1 MGFFPREFELRKVR
15 HHNFYELA
23 DKLESVSLLALFGGR
38 RKEGELSLDTLEDV
52 FICPLKT
59 EKAGSLMSR
68 VQNKNAASIV
78 VKDASVFFNRLAQ
91 HHDVWMREI
100 AAAGHGLSEEAVR
113 QLAKD
118 HGFDVCNVLA
128 KNPEN
133 LFKLN
138 VEELIA
144 FVKRDEAIK
153 SQVFQNLVHF
163 SGFSED
169 MIEAGVIDKLKTF
182 VEAFT
187 NDPDGDL
194 RETLEELR
202 IRIEEN
208 DFVAPKTAHLRRR
221 VNLSCTN
228 PYGRIGEYVFAI
240 GFVKVDSGTN
250 APEIDPNEP
259 IFWLPVSV
267 HSSLA
272 YWDEQGVQEELL
284 TRLAQSTSFDVRREL
299 SERRDLPK
307 AVVDK
312 LKTDKSFIIRSNL
325 LSRNS
330 AQHLTDDEIRE
341 MLRGELG
348 VMRDWDDCFPF
359 DKRVEAIALELFTN
373 EGPDG
378 LIARE
383 SDKQGV

>member
-1 MGFFPREFELRKVR
+1 MGFFPREFMLRKVR

-68 VQNKNAASIV
+68 VQNKNEASII
-78 VKDASVFFNRLAQ
+78 VKEASVFFDRLAR
-91 HHDVWMREI
+91 HPDVWMREI

-113 QLAKD
+113 LLAKD

-194 RETLEELR
+194 RETFEELR

-221 VNLSCTN
+221 ENLSCTN

-312 LKTDKSFIIRSNL
+312 LKTDKSFIIRSSL

-359 DKRVEAIALELFTN
+359 DKRVESIALELFTN

-378 LIARE
+378 LIAPE

>member
-1 MGFFPREFELRKVR
+1 MGFFPREFMLRKVR

-23 DKLESVSLLALFGGR
+23 DKLESVSLLSLFGGR
-38 RKEGELSLDTLEDV
+38 RKEGQLSFDTLEDV

-68 VQNKNAASIV
+68 VLNKNTASIV
-78 VKDASVFFNRLAQ
+78 VKEASAFFNRLAQ

-113 QLAKD
+113 LLAKD

-144 FVKRDEAIK
+144 FVTRDEAIK

-169 MIEAGVIDKLKTF
+169 MIEAGVIEKFKTF

-187 NDPDGDL
+187 NDSDGEL
-194 RETLEELR
+194 RETAEELR

-208 DFVAPKTAHLRRR
+208 EFVATKSAHLRRR
-221 VNLSCTN
+221 ENLSCDN

-240 GFVKVDSGTN
+240 GFLKPDGEIN
-250 APEIDPNEP
+250 ASEIDPNEP

-284 TRLAQSTSFDVRREL
+284 TRLAQSKSFEVRREL
-299 SERRDLPK
+299 SERRNLPK
-307 AVVDK
+307 AVVDE

-348 VMRDWDDCFPF
+348 VMRD
-359 DKRVEAIALELFTN
+359 
-373 EGPDG
+373 
-378 LIARE
+378 
-383 SDKQGV
+383 

>member
-1 MGFFPREFELRKVR
+1 MGFFPREFMLRKVR

-23 DKLESVSLLALFGGR
+23 DKLESVSLLALFVGR
-38 RKEGELSLDTLEDV
+38 RKEGELSLDTLEEV

-68 VQNKNAASIV
+68 VQNKNVASIV
-78 VKDASVFFNRLAQ
+78 VKDESVFFNRLAQ

-133 LFKLN
+133 LFKLH

-169 MIEAGVIDKLKTF
+169 MIEAGVIDKLKTI

-194 RETLEELR
+194 RERLEELR

-208 DFVAPKTAHLRRR
+208 DFVAPKTAHLCRRE
-221 VNLSCTN
+221 NLSCTN

-359 DKRVEAIALELFTN
+359 DKRVESIALELFTN
-373 EGPDG
+373 EGSDG
-378 LIARE
+378 LIAPE

>member
-1 MGFFPREFELRKVR
+1 MGFFPREFMLRKVR

-38 RKEGELSLDTLEDV
+38 RKEGELSLDTLEDF

-78 VKDASVFFNRLAQ
+78 VKEASAFFDRLAR
-91 HHDVWMREI
+91 HPDVWMREI

-113 QLAKD
+113 LLAKD

-153 SQVFQNLVHF
+153 SQLFQNLVHF

-182 VEAFT
+182 VEAFA

-221 VNLSCTN
+221 ENLSCDS

-240 GFVKVDSGTN
+240 GLSKSTAEPMHPKLIPTSRFSGCRYRFTLLWRIGTSKVFRRNCSRGLRKARRLMFAANSQN
-250 APEIDPNEP
+250 AEICPKP
-259 IFWLPVSV
+259 SWT
-267 HSSLA
+267 SSR
-272 YWDEQGVQEELL
+272 QI
-284 TRLAQSTSFDVRREL
+284 S
-299 SERRDLPK
+299 
-307 AVVDK
+307 
-312 LKTDKSFIIRSNL
+312 RS
-325 LSRNS
+325 SS
-330 AQHLTDDEIRE
+330 A
-341 MLRGELG
+341 
-348 VMRDWDDCFPF
+348 
-359 DKRVEAIALELFTN
+359 AIC
-373 EGPDG
+373 
-378 LIARE
+378 
-383 SDKQGV
+383 

>member
-1 MGFFPREFELRKVR
+1 MGFFPREFMLRKVR

-23 DKLESVSLLALFGGR
+23 DKLESVSLLSLFGGR
-38 RKEGELSLDTLEDV
+38 RKEGQLSFDTLEDV

-68 VQNKNAASIV
+68 VLNKNTASIV
-78 VKDASVFFNRLAQ
+78 VKEASAFFNRLAQ

-113 QLAKD
+113 LLAKD

-128 KNPEN
+128 KTPEN

-144 FVKRDEAIK
+144 FVTRDEAIK

-169 MIEAGVIDKLKTF
+169 MIEAGVIEKLKTF

-187 NDPDGDL
+187 NDSDGEL
-194 RETLEELR
+194 RETAEELR

-208 DFVAPKTAHLRRR
+208 EFVATKSAHLRRR
-221 VNLSCTN
+221 ENLSCDN

-240 GFVKVDSGTN
+240 GFLKPDGEIN
-250 APEIDPNEP
+250 ASEIDPNEP

-284 TRLAQSTSFDVRREL
+284 TRLAKASRLRFAANSQNAEICPKPSWTSSRQI
-299 SERRDLPK
+299 S
-307 AVVDK
+307 
-312 LKTDKSFIIRSNL
+312 RS
-325 LSRNS
+325 SS
-330 AQHLTDDEIRE
+330 A
-341 MLRGELG
+341 
-348 VMRDWDDCFPF
+348 
-359 DKRVEAIALELFTN
+359 AIC
-373 EGPDG
+373 
-378 LIARE
+378 
-383 SDKQGV
+383 

>member
-1 MGFFPREFELRKVR
+1 MGFFPREFMLRKVR

-68 VQNKNAASIV
+68 VQNKNEASII
-78 VKDASVFFNRLAQ
+78 VKEASVFFDRLAR
-91 HHDVWMREI
+91 HPDVWMREI

-113 QLAKD
+113 LLAKD

-153 SQVFQNLVHF
+153 SQLFQNLVHF

-182 VEAFT
+182 VEAFA

-208 DFVAPKTAHLRRR
+208 DFVAPKTAHLRR
-221 VNLSCTN
+221 
-228 PYGRIGEYVFAI
+228 
-240 GFVKVDSGTN
+240 
-250 APEIDPNEP
+250 
-259 IFWLPVSV
+259 
-267 HSSLA
+267 
-272 YWDEQGVQEELL
+272 
-284 TRLAQSTSFDVRREL
+284 
-299 SERRDLPK
+299 
-307 AVVDK
+307 
-312 LKTDKSFIIRSNL
+312 
-325 LSRNS
+325 
-330 AQHLTDDEIRE
+330 
-341 MLRGELG
+341 
-348 VMRDWDDCFPF
+348 
-359 DKRVEAIALELFTN
+359 
-373 EGPDG
+373 
-378 LIARE
+378 
-383 SDKQGV
+383 

>member
-1 MGFFPREFELRKVR
+1 MGFFPREFMLRKVR

-38 RKEGELSLDTLEDV
+38 RKEGKLSLDTLEDF

-78 VKDASVFFNRLAQ
+78 VKEASAFFDRLAR
-91 HHDVWMREI
+91 HADFWMREI

-113 QLAKD
+113 LLAKD

-138 VEELIA
+138 LEELIA
-144 FVKRDEAIK
+144 FVTRDEAIK

-169 MIEAGVIDKLKTF
+169 MIEAGVIEKLKTF
-182 VEAFT
+182 VGAFA

-208 DFVAPKTAHLRRR
+208 DFVAPKTAHLCRRE
-221 VNLSCTN
+221 NLSCTN

-250 APEIDPNEP
+250 APEVDPNEP

-284 TRLAQSTSFDVRREL
+284 TRLARSKSFEVRREL

-307 AVVDK
+307 AVVDE

-341 MLRGELG
+341 MRSACLR
-348 VMRDWDDCFPF
+348 
-359 DKRVEAIALELFTN
+359 N
-373 EGPDG
+373 
-378 LIARE
+378 
-383 SDKQGV
+383 S

>member
-1 MGFFPREFELRKVR
+1 MGFFPREFMLRKVR

-23 DKLESVSLLALFGGR
+23 DKLESVSLLSLFGGR
-38 RKEGELSLDTLEDV
+38 RKEGQLSFDTLEDV

-68 VQNKNAASIV
+68 VQNKNTASIV
-78 VKDASVFFNRLAQ
+78 VKEASAFFNRLAQ

-113 QLAKD
+113 LLAKD

-153 SQVFQNLVHF
+153 SQLFQNLVHF

-182 VEAFT
+182 VEAFA

-221 VNLSCTN
+221 ENLSCTN

-240 GFVKVDSGTN
+240 GLSKLTAEPMHPKLIPTSRFSGCRYR
-250 APEIDPNEP
+250 
-259 IFWLPVSV
+259 F
-267 HSSLA
+267 
-272 YWDEQGVQEELL
+272 
-284 TRLAQSTSFDVRREL
+284 TRLWRIGTSKVFRRNCSRGLRKASRLMFAANSPNAEIC
-299 SERRDLPK
+299 PK
-307 AVVDK
+307 P
-312 LKTDKSFIIRSNL
+312 LWTSSRQISRS
-325 LSRNS
+325 SS
-330 AQHLTDDEIRE
+330 A
-341 MLRGELG
+341 
-348 VMRDWDDCFPF
+348 
-359 DKRVEAIALELFTN
+359 AIC
-373 EGPDG
+373 
-378 LIARE
+378 
-383 SDKQGV
+383 

>member
-1 MGFFPREFELRKVR
+1 MGFFPREFMLRKVR

-38 RKEGELSLDTLEDV
+38 RKEGQLSFDTLEDV

-68 VQNKNAASIV
+68 VQNKNTASIV
-78 VKDASVFFNRLAQ
+78 VKEASAFFNRLAQ

-113 QLAKD
+113 LLAKD

-138 VEELIA
+138 LEELIA
-144 FVKRDEAIK
+144 FVTRDEAIK

-169 MIEAGVIDKLKTF
+169 MIEAGVIEKLKTF
-182 VEAFT
+182 VGAFA

-208 DFVAPKTAHLRRR
+208 DFVAPKTAHLCRRE
-221 VNLSCTN
+221 NLSCTN
-228 PYGRIGEYVFAI
+228 RFSGCRYRFTRLWRIGTSKVFRRNCSRGLREASRLRFAANSPNAEICPKPSWTSSRQISRSSSAAI
-240 GFVKVDSGTN
+240 
-250 APEIDPNEP
+250 
-259 IFWLPVSV
+259 
-267 HSSLA
+267 
-272 YWDEQGVQEELL
+272 
-284 TRLAQSTSFDVRREL
+284 
-299 SERRDLPK
+299 
-307 AVVDK
+307 
-312 LKTDKSFIIRSNL
+312 
-325 LSRNS
+325 
-330 AQHLTDDEIRE
+330 
-341 MLRGELG
+341 
-348 VMRDWDDCFPF
+348 C
-359 DKRVEAIALELFTN
+359 
-373 EGPDG
+373 
-378 LIARE
+378 
-383 SDKQGV
+383 

>member
-1 MGFFPREFELRKVR
+1 MGFFPREFMLRKVR

-38 RKEGELSLDTLEDV
+38 RKEGKLSLDTLEDF

-78 VKDASVFFNRLAQ
+78 VKEASAFFDRLAR
-91 HHDVWMREI
+91 HADFWMREI

-113 QLAKD
+113 LLAKD

-182 VEAFT
+182 WNWDAGAEFRISIKK
-187 NDPDGDL
+187 PELQGL
-194 RETLEELR
+194 R
-202 IRIEEN
+202 
-208 DFVAPKTAHLRRR
+208 P
-221 VNLSCTN
+221 
-228 PYGRIGEYVFAI
+228 
-240 GFVKVDSGTN
+240 
-250 APEIDPNEP
+250 
-259 IFWLPVSV
+259 
-267 HSSLA
+267 
-272 YWDEQGVQEELL
+272 
-284 TRLAQSTSFDVRREL
+284 
-299 SERRDLPK
+299 
-307 AVVDK
+307 
-312 LKTDKSFIIRSNL
+312 
-325 LSRNS
+325 
-330 AQHLTDDEIRE
+330 
-341 MLRGELG
+341 
-348 VMRDWDDCFPF
+348 
-359 DKRVEAIALELFTN
+359 
-373 EGPDG
+373 
-378 LIARE
+378 
-383 SDKQGV
+383 